1 MFIRANPD
9 SHGVVIEALSHGRR
23 RRRTENER
31 SHSQLVTG
39 NVHANL
45 RRMWTLGNLVLS
57 HIVNAFASDEGLS
70 SGLTPDHFRLH
81 MSNSMSTTSLL
92 MRSSLHK
99 SVTSLNVVS
108 SSVIEYTSLQVQG
121 TEVWMPVVTAY
132 WTSPAVPLRS
142 HLAEELLLSD
152 DNTLLDCLLG
162 VFARIVCVFAI
173 LGKVGS
179 THMLREPNWLV
190 KYFLKSH
197 INSIPSCL

>member
-108 SSVIEYTSLQVQG
+108 SSVRVHITAGTRNRSLD
-121 TEVWMPVVTAY
+121 ACCD
-132 WTSPAVPLRS
+132 S
-142 HLAEELLLSD
+142 LLNLTCS
-152 DNTLLDCLLG
+152 
-162 VFARIVCVFAI
+162 
-173 LGKVGS
+173 
-179 THMLREPNWLV
+179 
-190 KYFLKSH
+190 
-197 INSIPSCL
+197 SIKISSSRGIATVRR